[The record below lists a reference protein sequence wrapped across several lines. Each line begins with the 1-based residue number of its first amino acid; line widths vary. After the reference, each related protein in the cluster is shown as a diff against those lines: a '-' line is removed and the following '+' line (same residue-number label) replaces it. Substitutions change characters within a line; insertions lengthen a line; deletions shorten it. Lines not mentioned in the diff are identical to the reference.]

1 MGRALSGLL
10 GNDALKKDLSLAL
23 AAGRLAHSV
32 LLCGEQGMGA
42 GFAARCLA
50 ADFLYPQGGAAAA
63 AVLEGRSP
71 EVLTL
76 AGEGASGFIKID
88 AVRAVRRAIY
98 DTSLSAAGRV
108 VLVYGAEKL
117 NAASANAM
125 LKVIEEPP
133 ENVLFVFTAV
143 SEAAVLPT
151 IRSRCSVYTLAPL
164 AVPECAAAL
173 ERLGAKPQQARRL
186 AEIFDGR
193 LGEAKACLAD
203 EKRSDA
209 LALAERIVLA
219 CEKKDAYAALCLL
232 AQDEKDRAG
241 AKALL
246 RLVRYVCAGALA
258 KRAGGTVSAPRAAR
272 CAACAGEAM
281 RLLDANANPKL
292 VLTQLGAQ
300 LAR

>member
-1 MGRALSGLL
+1 MR
-10 GNDALKKDLSLAL
+10 
-23 AAGRLAHSV
+23 
-32 LLCGEQGMGA
+32 
-42 GFAARCLA
+42 
-50 ADFLYPQGGAAAA
+50 
-63 AVLEGRSP
+63 
-71 EVLTL
+71 
-76 AGEGASGFIKID
+76 
-88 AVRAVRRAIY
+88 RAVY
-98 DTSLSAAGRV
+98 DTALSAAGRA

-186 AEIFDGR
+186 AEVFGGR

-203 EKRSDA
+203 EKRADA
-209 LALAERIVLA
+209 LARAERIVLA
-219 CEKKDAYAALCLL
+219 CEKRDAYAALCLL

-241 AKALL
+241 AKAAL
-246 RLVRYVCAGALA
+246 RLVRYVCAAALA
-258 KRAGGTVSAPRAAR
+258 RQAGGTVSPQRAAH

-292 VLTQLGAQ
+292 VLTQMGAQ